1 METMEL
7 WAWLRLA
14 SRALAEMTEDCENAE
29 LRGVFP
35 RDDTKLSQEEFLR
48 HFKATLRDLPY

>member
-1 METMEL
+1 MEL

-14 SRALAEMTEDCENAE
+14 SRALAEMADDSENAE
-29 LRGVFP
+29 LRGIFL
-35 RDDTKLSQEEFLR
+35 RHDTDLTQEEFLK